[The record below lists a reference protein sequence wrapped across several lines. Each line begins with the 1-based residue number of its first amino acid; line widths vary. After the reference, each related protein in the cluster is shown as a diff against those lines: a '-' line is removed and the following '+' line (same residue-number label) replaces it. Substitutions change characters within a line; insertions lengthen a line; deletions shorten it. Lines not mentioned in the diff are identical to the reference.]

1 VDRTHQ
7 ILETAGEA
15 GTIRDILVPLPA
27 PAVQPATAGPSRG
40 GGPGG
45 DRVARYAKRFAP
57 SGPSERGRGVGNGN
71 GNGGGNGQSSAG
83 PAVEKL
89 LDL

>member
-15 GTIRDILVPLPA
+15 GTIRDILVPLPT
-27 PAVQPATAGPSRG
+27 PTPQPAAGPLRG

-71 GNGGGNGQSSAG
+71 GQSSAG